1 MKKKLMVLLLTLVMA
16 LGFTGVVQA
25 AGAESDGLPYE
36 DVSEGDWYYNYVKDV
51 YNLKLMTGLNE
62 TTFGPSENL
71 ARAQFAVILY
81 RMAGEP
87 QVEYNDAFKDVPDGQ
102 WYSKAI
108 SWASENGIITGY
120 TDSGLF
126 GISDNINRE
135 QMATILYRY
144 SESKEYGMKGD
155 DISGYPDAGSVNT
168 FAQEAME
175 WAVGENLIKGNDGK
189 LDPQGSAVRA
199 QCATIIDR
207 FVDYTI
213 VAAPGEYDSA
223 TEAEVKEALT
233 DDSAIVIDARSNDA
247 YIGWASGKNTLGGH
261 IEGATDFSANW
272 FTCTFDDVNN
282 IDGIS
287 RKEHL
292 QKYLD
297 DKGITEDKSVI
308 IYSED
313 SSDAVIVGNY
323 LASRV
328 ENVKVFDLKNWTGDL
343 TSYAN
348 YELWIPPT
356 AVKDLVDGKEVA
368 EVGEVKDLK
377 IVEVSWGTEE
387 ESGFV
392 DGHVPGAIHVN
403 SDDFDMEENY
413 YLLRNDE
420 DLFNLAKSQGITTES
435 TVITVGSPI
444 FACRYAVILQYLG
457 VENVYVMSGGYDGWT
472 DAGYELETGSNIPTP
487 VADFGATEPQNPDLI
502 DTVLET
508 KDLLETDDFILV
520 DNRRIEE
527 HKGET
532 SGYGYFP
539 YKGRI
544 PGAVFGY
551 AGINN
556 SSSMLYYDNLDTTM
570 RNADEILE
578 MWKEAGIDT
587 SKHLS
592 FMCGGGYRAAEVL
605 WDAKVMGLD
614 NTSLF
619 ADGWCGWSSY
629 EDADGNKLPIIDD
642 SEK

>member
-87 QVEYNDAFKDVPDGQ
+87 QVEYNGAFKDVPDGQ

-120 TDSGLF
+120 ADSGLF

-247 YIGWASGKNTLGGH
+247 YIEWASGKNTLGGH

>member
-87 QVEYNDAFKDVPDGQ
+87 QVEYNGAFKDVPDGQ

-120 TDSGLF
+120 ADSGLF

-261 IEGATDFSANW
+261 IEGATDFSTNW

-343 TSYAN
+343 ISYAN

-356 AVKDLVDGKEVA
+356 AVK
-368 EVGEVKDLK
+368 
-377 IVEVSWGTEE
+377 
-387 ESGFV
+387 
-392 DGHVPGAIHVN
+392 
-403 SDDFDMEENY
+403 
-413 YLLRNDE
+413 
-420 DLFNLAKSQGITTES
+420 
-435 TVITVGSPI
+435 
-444 FACRYAVILQYLG
+444 
-457 VENVYVMSGGYDGWT
+457 
-472 DAGYELETGSNIPTP
+472 
-487 VADFGATEPQNPDLI
+487 DLI